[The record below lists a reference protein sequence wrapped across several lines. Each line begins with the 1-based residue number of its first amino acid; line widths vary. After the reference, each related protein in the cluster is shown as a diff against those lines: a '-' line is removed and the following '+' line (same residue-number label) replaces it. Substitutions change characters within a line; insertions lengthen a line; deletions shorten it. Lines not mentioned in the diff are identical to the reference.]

1 MIRVTCICTYLSDS
15 SMPEEEDIFHEIQLV
30 RERCKKNV
38 TVSHLNIIIY
48 INSFRQKCHD
58 SSDLFSEKL
67 IDILFVTEAK
77 VFNF

>member
-15 SMPEEEDIFHEIQLV
+15 SMPEEEDIFHEIKLV
-30 RERCKKNV
+30 RERCKKNLI
-38 TVSHLNIIIY
+38 VSHLNI
-48 INSFRQKCHD
+48 SFRQKCHD
-58 SSDLFSEKL
+58 LSDLFSEKL